1 MSRHLAFLEGKPN
14 EPLEM
19 SEDEDD
25 ETGSEINVKVTSS
38 QTKTPP
44 NIVGKTIQFYFERYD
59 KFFFKCIEQGIK
71 LLNRTI

>member
-44 NIVGKTIQFYFERYD
+44 NIVGKTIQFSTFPKD
-59 KFFFKCIEQGIK
+59 
-71 LLNRTI
+71 LLRAFWLCM

>member
-14 EPLEM
+14 EPLDI
-19 SEDEDD
+19 SEDEDTQDD

-44 NIVGKTIQFYFERYD
+44 NIVGKTIQFSSFPP
-59 KFFFKCIEQGIK
+59 
-71 LLNRTI
+71 

>member
-1 MSRHLAFLEGKPN
+1 
-14 EPLEM
+14 M

-44 NIVGKTIQFYFERYD
+44 NIVGKTIPKD
-59 KFFFKCIEQGIK
+59 NPV
-71 LLNRTI
+71 LLHILLRAF

>member
-19 SEDEDD
+19 SEDEED

-38 QTKTPP
+38 QTKNPP
-44 NIVGKTIQFYFERYD
+44 NIVGKTIQIFQEPS
-59 KFFFKCIEQGIK
+59 
-71 LLNRTI
+71 